1 MRLKAIALFTLLA
14 VTLPPASAVPAA
26 DPARSW
32 LKPSAEIPASGLSP
46 LTISLAPDRQAC
58 EKTYGRRWES
68 QCARPFGM
76 MSARVQGVRLSPQI
90 RGAWRWQ
97 SSDELAFFP
106 AEPWPADAAF
116 SVSLA
121 DLPVPA
127 GVTLTR
133 RDISFSTP
141 PLSMTSGSARFW
153 LDPAADG
160 ERSLSFEAF
169 FSTAVAD
176 TSAVEKAFRLETD
189 PQGPELGAPVFI
201 WNYDRTSLYIR
212 VPVVRA
218 GVKAAVVHA
227 HFPGIA
233 GAWTAGETLKPAVTP
248 GFETASLTVRV
259 PAADGLYDITS
270 AVLRPSRTAELERIY
285 ELRLRP
291 SILTRPDRLAEALRV
306 TELPARLNAGAA
318 SETDWL
324 QTPVIDEDALDR
336 GRPLAVTILQDKTTP
351 SDTIRLAVK
360 ARPGTFIHAAL
371 PSGFGPSEDLLLK
384 NGWQSVLRADDPGA
398 SVGFLEP
405 GSMLTLSGRRT
416 LTLTGEG
423 IGRIRWRIERFR
435 DPFLAMAAQQFRAHE
450 RFTDADA
457 FAEAAEGIIP
467 FGEGR
472 RFASLPLDAAALP
485 AGHSGLFQ
493 VTLVGEKQAPDGSWQ
508 AEARSSK
515 RLLVT
520 DTALIVKSERTGS
533 ATVFAADLATGRPA
547 AGLSV
552 TLLGANGV
560 PLETVTTDENG
571 AARFA
576 SISGFSREKTPAA
589 VVARNAATGDIAW
602 LSVTD
607 PSNIDRLADFDVSG
621 REIAADGL
629 TGLVFADRGLY
640 RPGETLHVGALVKSA
655 DMSALPAGLPVTL
668 RITDDAGRI
677 RHEAPLTLSAEGLA
691 ETRWTLPADG
701 IAGRLQIDLLAGGG
715 VLSGTS
721 VRAEDFAPENM
732 TLSARPA
739 VSRRGWLMPEEASV
753 RLSLRSNFGTGASG
767 REVRPTLTLRPAG
780 TVTFPGWAGWTFADP
795 RPYDGRL
802 PAMTL
807 PSIETDSRGEGTV
820 VLPAETLAAGTARA
834 SLVLEGFEAAGTR
847 AATESLSM
855 LISPASRMLGWR
867 PSGRAHNLSWLPAGE
882 PAAADIAVLT
892 RTLEAAGGERLT
904 VTQARRQY
912 VTELTSDSR
921 GMLRYR
927 ERAVETPVSETSLT
941 LDENGFG
948 VVPFDTSVPGDMTA
962 VVRDADGS
970 VLARIPYRVTGED
983 LRIGLSGSLPAAAA
997 KLSSEKN
1004 AYSAGESA
1012 HLEILSPF
1020 SGFALLT
1027 LEADRVLESRWV
1039 PVRAGRNQT
1048 SLPIGTAHSG
1058 RAWLSASLVRGRGD
1072 AARFLKPYA
1081 RAVVPVMLNT
1091 RERALG
1097 LSVEAP
1103 EQTGSP
1109 TAVEAVI
1116 RAEVPGK
1123 AFVWAVDDGI
1133 LALTDYRTP
1142 SPFRAMLEDRAL
1154 QVDTRQT
1161 LDGLM
1166 PEGVRLPGEAPYGGG
1181 FEAARA
1187 LAAGQVNPFRRSGE
1201 AAVVWWGGALNVG
1214 PDGTPVTIRLPDTF
1228 SGRVRVMAAGASDVR
1243 IGSAETAVTVRQPL
1257 ILTPQLPIFAAP
1269 GDRLL
1274 GGVTLSS
1281 EKPFEGTLSVRLPD
1295 SVQGGLSE
1303 SVALSGPG
1311 DLTRTFSLALPAEP
1325 GPVRLTFA
1333 ADGGA
1338 EHAER
1343 HADLS
1348 VRPAGLYGTE
1358 THWARF
1364 RDRTSQTLA
1373 AGGSVLPFKSRTELR
1388 VSSTPAPAVRALM
1401 DELTPGGWDDPT
1413 VRIAEALPWAALKA
1427 SPGLAAVLGFEPD
1440 AFEKEA
1446 DVRIGR
1452 ALRSIEDRLGW
1463 HGVSS
1468 WSEASELASTAMAL
1482 DFVLTLRRAGITVP
1496 TDMTRSLTRAL
1507 GGLLDGMQPASL
1519 AESRTAAWALA
1530 LMTREGTLAAE
1541 RIEALRRSM
1550 TRTRQAW
1557 TTDAAAGFIASA
1569 YRDMRMLSEA
1579 EKLLTVRIGAPAGTD
1594 DTPSELGGL
1603 SAPAAVSALL
1613 HDADSARQLLTLLE
1627 KRAPGSLSLRE
1638 RSYAARALIEAGFS
1652 PAGRLPDGIALSCSR
1667 REAGFDDTADAVT
1680 RTETGITLSAPGCRR
1695 FEVSAPGGLSG
1706 LWWQTFVSGWPAGDG
1721 SVASADG
1728 IEISKRLLD
1737 EEGRPVG
1744 SLRTGDAVTV
1754 EIRARRTAG
1763 NDASPVVITDLLPGG
1778 FELSATRSDVNG
1790 EGILHTV
1797 RGGDRLQLAVFLSS
1811 YERIYTYRIH
1821 ALAPGSFTVPPAEAE
1836 DASAPHI
1843 RARGTSEKVTVDR

>member
-1 MRLKAIALFTLLA
+1 MRLKAAALFTLLA

-26 DPARSW
+26 DPPQSW

-46 LTISLAPDRQAC
+46 LTISLAPDRPAC
-58 EKTYGRRWES
+58 EKVYGRLWEA

-90 RGAWRWQ
+90 KGVWRWQ

-116 SVSLA
+116 SVSLD

-133 RDISFSTP
+133 RDISFATP
-141 PLSMTSGSARFW
+141 PLTMTSGSARFW
-153 LDPAADG
+153 LDPSADG

-169 FSTAVAD
+169 FSTAVPD
-176 TSAVEKAFRLETD
+176 TAAVEKAFRFETA
-189 PQGPELGAPVFI
+189 PQGPELGEPVFI
-201 WNYDRTSLYIR
+201 WNYDRTSLYVR
-212 VPVVRA
+212 VPVLRA
-218 GVKAAVVHA
+218 GMKAAVVHA

-259 PAADGLYDITS
+259 PAADGLYDIAS

-285 ELRLRP
+285 ELQLRP
-291 SILTRPDRLAEALRV
+291 SIITRPDKLTEALRV
-306 TELPARLNAGAA
+306 TELPARLNAGAV

-324 QTPVIDEDALDR
+324 QAPVIDEEALAR

-351 SDTIRLAVK
+351 SDTIKLAVK
-360 ARPGTFIHAAL
+360 ARPGTFLHVAL
-371 PSGFGPSEDLLLK
+371 PSGFGPAKDLVLK

-405 GSMLTLSGRRT
+405 GNMLTLSGRRT
-416 LTLTGEG
+416 LTLIGEG

-450 RFTDADA
+450 RFTDAEA
-457 FAEAAEGIIP
+457 FAEAAEGMIP

-485 AGHSGLFQ
+485 AGRSGLFQ
-493 VTLVGEKQAPDGSWQ
+493 VTLIGEKQAPDGSWQ

-520 DTALIVKSERTGS
+520 DTALIVKSERAGS
-533 ATVFAADLATGRPA
+533 ASVFAADLAEGRPA
-547 AGLSV
+547 ASLSV

-571 AARFA
+571 AARFTA
-576 SISGFSREKTPAA
+576 VSGYSREKTPAA

-607 PSNIDRLADFDVSG
+607 PSNIDRLTDFDVSG

-629 TGLVFADRGLY
+629 TGLVFAERGLY
-640 RPGETLHVGALVKSA
+640 RPGETVHVGALVKSA
-655 DMSALPAGLPVTL
+655 DTSPLPAGLPVTL
-668 RITDDAGRI
+668 RITDDTGRI
-677 RHEAPLTLSAEGLA
+677 RHEASLTLSAEGLA
-691 ETRWTLPADG
+691 ESRWTLPADG

-721 VRAEDFAPENM
+721 IRAEDFAPENM
-732 TLSARPA
+732 TLAARP
-739 VSRRGWLMPEEASV
+739 VSSGKGWLTPEEASV
-753 RLSLRSNFGTGASG
+753 RLSLKNNFGTGAAG

-780 TVTFPGWAGWTFADP
+780 TLNFPGWAGWTFEDP

-807 PSIETDSRGEGTV
+807 PSVETDAAGEGTV
-820 VLPAETLAAGTARA
+820 VLPARALSAGTSRA

-847 AATESLSM
+847 AATESVSM

-867 PSGRAHNLSWLPAGE
+867 PSGRADNLSWLPAGE

-892 RTLEAAGGERLT
+892 RTLEGAGGEQLS

-927 ERAVETPVSETSLT
+927 ERAVEMPVSETSLT
-941 LDENGFG
+941 LDENGFA
-948 VVPFDTSVPGDMTA
+948 VVPFDTSLAGDMTA
-962 VVRDADGS
+962 VIRDADGS
-970 VLARIPYRVTGED
+970 VLARIPYRVTGDD

-997 KLSSEKN
+997 RLNAEK
-1004 AYSAGESA
+1004 ADYSAGESA
-1012 HLEILSPF
+1012 ALEILSPF

-1039 PVRAGRNQT
+1039 PVRAGRNHAV
-1048 SLPIGTAHSG
+1048 LPIGTAHSG
-1058 RAWLSASLVRGRGD
+1058 RAWLSASLVRGRED

-1097 LSVEAP
+1097 LAVEAP

-1109 TAVEAVI
+1109 KAVEAVV
-1116 RAEVPGK
+1116 RAAVPGK

-1133 LALTDYRTP
+1133 LSLTGYRTP

-1166 PEGVRLPGEAPYGGG
+1166 PEGIRLPGEAPYGGG
-1181 FEAARA
+1181 FESARA

-1201 AAVVWWGGALNVG
+1201 AAVVWWGGAVDVS

-1228 SGRVRVMAAGASDVR
+1228 SGRVRIMAAGASDVR
-1243 IGSAETAVTVRQPL
+1243 IGSAEAAVTVCQPL

-1274 GGVTLSS
+1274 GGITLSS
-1281 EKPFEGTLSVRLPD
+1281 DKPFEGTLSVRLPEGLD
-1295 SVQGGLSE
+1295 GGLSE
-1303 SVALSGPG
+1303 SVSLSGPG
-1311 DLTRTFSLALPAEP
+1311 DLTRTFSLALPPSP

-1333 ADGGA
+1333 AGSGS
-1338 EHAER
+1338 EHIER
-1343 HADLS
+1343 HADIS

-1358 THWARF
+1358 AHWAQF
-1364 RDRTSQTLA
+1364 KDRTSQTLA
-1373 AGGSVLPFKSRTELR
+1373 AGGSVLPFESRTELR
-1388 VSSTPAPAVRALM
+1388 IASVPAPAVRSLM
-1401 DELTPGGWDDPT
+1401 DELTPGGWDDPS
-1413 VRIAEALPWAALKA
+1413 VRIAEALPWASLKA
-1427 SPGLAAVLGFEPD
+1427 SPGTAAMLGFEPE

-1446 DVRIGR
+1446 DARIGR
-1452 ALRSIEDRLGW
+1452 ALRSIESHLGW
-1463 HGVSS
+1463 RGVSS
-1468 WSEASELASTAMAL
+1468 WNEASELASTAMAL
-1482 DFVLTLRRAGITVP
+1482 DFVLTLRRAGIAVP
-1496 TDMTRSLTRAL
+1496 GDMTQSLTRSL
-1507 GGLLDGMQPASL
+1507 GDLLDGTAPASL
-1519 AESRTAAWALA
+1519 AQSRTAAWALA
-1530 LMTREGTLAAE
+1530 LLTREGTLAAE
-1541 RIEALRRSM
+1541 RIESLRRNM

-1569 YRDMRMLSEA
+1569 YRDMRMQNEA
-1579 EKLLTVRIGAPAGTD
+1579 DKLLASRIGAPGGTD

-1603 SAPAAVSALL
+1603 TPLAAMSALL
-1613 HDADSARQLLTLLE
+1613 RDGDSAGLLLTLLE

-1638 RSYAARALIEAGFS
+1638 RAYAARALIEAGLRQ
-1652 PAGRLPDGIALSCSR
+1652 AGRSLDGVVLSCSR
-1667 REAGFDDTADAVT
+1667 REAGFDDAADAVT
-1680 RTETGITLSAPGCRR
+1680 RSETGITLSAPGCRS

-1706 LWWQTFVSGWPAGDG
+1706 LWWQTFVSGWPAGDA

-1744 SLRTGDAVTV
+1744 PLHSGDAVTV

-1778 FELSATRSDVNG
+1778 FELSADRNDVNG
-1790 EGILHTV
+1790 EGILSTV

-1811 YERIYTYRIH
+1811 YERIYTYRMH
-1821 ALAPGSFTVPPAEAE
+1821 ALTPGSFTVPPAEAE
-1836 DASAPHI
+1836 DASGPHI